1 MGGVLAQRDSEGEWR
16 FLDFSSLRWSKAQS
30 EWSVRDIELYSIVV
44 LLRKWHYTCYG
55 RKLIIHTDHRSLE
68 QKLEPPKRRPTTCV
82 HQWCQELLAYNIEF
96 VYVKGPENEFSDWLS
111 REAGATFAVE
121 VEKLSLPEFD

>member
-1 MGGVLAQRDSEGEWR
+1 VFITVVPGT
-16 FLDFSSLRWSKAQS
+16 SS
-30 EWSVRDIELYSIVV
+30 
-44 LLRKWHYTCYG
+44 
-55 RKLIIHTDHRSLE
+55 
-68 QKLEPPKRRPTTCV
+68 
-82 HQWCQELLAYNIEF
+82 NIEF